1 LAAAASGAVATE
13 VEVPEMHTW
22 PLVAA
27 LVGLLVGSAV
37 GRWSAPQLLE
47 ALAATNLSRVN
58 YRQRTVV
65 AGLGIALAI
74 GLLVWAGP
82 LALVGE
88 LGSGSGWPARS
99 GIAMSGAAV
108 AAVLAGLG
116 FTLLGLLDDLI
127 QDQGHRGFRGHVQ
140 ALARGRL
147 TGGAVKLLG
156 GALVALVVAPLA
168 VGLERPWYL
177 MLVGAVVIASSA
189 NFANLLDLRP
199 GRCTK
204 VFLPLWLI
212 GCLLDPTAGAWSAGL
227 AGAAAGTFPLDLEE
241 RGMLGDAGANALGA
255 VVGVLL
261 VTGPAWLL
269 WALAVV
275 LLGLQAASERVSFS
289 RVIDRNRWLRA
300 VDRLGR
306 QNLDA

>member
-1 LAAAASGAVATE
+1 
-13 VEVPEMHTW
+13 MHTW

-108 AAVLAGLG
+108 AAALAGLG

-212 GCLLDPTAGAWSAGL
+212 GC
-227 AGAAAGTFPLDLEE
+227 AAAGTFPLDLEE

>member
-1 LAAAASGAVATE
+1 MRCAPVSPWSRSRSSCATPPPAATWPASCTAAARPGRSRASLAAAASGAVATE

-65 AGLGIALAI
+65 AGLGIALAV

-147 TGGAVKLLG
+147 TGGAVKLVG
-156 GALVALVVAPLA
+156 GAGRSGGRHLPAGPGGAGHARGRRRQRARRRRWRAAGHRPGVAA
-168 VGLERPWYL
+168 VGAGG
-177 MLVGAVVIASSA
+177 GAARS
-189 NFANLLDLRP
+189 P
-199 GRCTK
+199 GRQR
-204 VFLPLWLI
+204 
-212 GCLLDPTAGAWSAGL
+212 A
-227 AGAAAGTFPLDLEE
+227 
-241 RGMLGDAGANALGA
+241 
-255 VVGVLL
+255 GVLL
-261 VTGPAWLL
+261 ARDRPEPLAPRGRPPRPPESRRITAQVTPNHAKPAR
-269 WALAVV
+269 ALHGSV
-275 LLGLQAASERVSFS
+275 R
-289 RVIDRNRWLRA
+289 RPW
-300 VDRLGR
+300 
-306 QNLDA
+306 

>member
-1 LAAAASGAVATE
+1 M
-13 VEVPEMHTW
+13 EVPEMQTW
-22 PLVAA
+22 PLIAA
-27 LVGLLVGSAV
+27 LAGLLVGFAV
-37 GRWSAPQLLE
+37 GRWAAPQLLE

-65 AGLGIALAI
+65 AGLGAALVV

-88 LGSGSGWPARS
+88 LASGSGWPARS
-99 GIAMSGAAV
+99 GVAMSGVAV
-108 AAVLAGLG
+108 AVVLAGLA
-116 FTLLGLLDDLI
+116 FALLGLLDDLI
-127 QDQGHRGFRGHVQ
+127 QDQGSRGFRGHLR
-140 ALARGRL
+140 ALWSGRL
-147 TGGAVKLLG
+147 TGGALKLIG

-177 MLVGAVVIASSA
+177 ALVGAVVIASSA
-189 NFANLLDLRP
+189 NLANLLDLRP

-204 VFLPLWLI
+204 VFLPLWVV
-212 GCLLDPTAGAWSAGL
+212 GCLLDPNAGAWSAGL
-227 AGAAAGTFPLDLEE
+227 AGAAAGTFPLDLGE

-261 VTGPAWLL
+261 ISGPAWLL
-269 WALAVV
+269 WSLAVV

-289 RVIDRNRWLRA
+289 RVIDGNRWLRA

-306 QNLDA
+306 ENLDA

>member
-1 LAAAASGAVATE
+1 
-13 VEVPEMHTW
+13 M
-22 PLVAA
+22 
-27 LVGLLVGSAV
+27 GLLVGFAV
-37 GRWSAPQLLE
+37 GRWAGPQPLE
-47 ALAATNLSRVN
+47 SLAATNLSRVN

-65 AGLGIALAI
+65 AGLGIALAV
-74 GLLVWAGP
+74 GLLAWAGP

-88 LGSGSGWPARS
+88 LASGSGWPARS
-99 GIAMSGAAV
+99 GIAMSGPAV
-108 AAVLAGLG
+108 AAVVAGLAFAVVG
-116 FTLLGLLDDLI
+116 RVGELI
-127 QDQGHRGFRGHVQ
+127 QDQGHRGFLGH
-140 ALARGRL
+140 
-147 TGGAVKLLG
+147 
-156 GALVALVVAPLA
+156 
-168 VGLERPWYL
+168 
-177 MLVGAVVIASSA
+177 
-189 NFANLLDLRP
+189 LRP

-204 VFLPLWLI
+204 VFLPLWVVR
-212 GCLLDPTAGAWSAGL
+212 CLLDPTAGAWSAGL
-227 AGAAAGTFPLDLEE
+227 AGAAAGTFPLDLGE

-289 RVIDRNRWLRA
+289 RVIDGNRWLRA

>member
-1 LAAAASGAVATE
+1 
-13 VEVPEMHTW
+13 MQTW
-22 PLVAA
+22 PLIVAV
-27 LVGLLVGSAV
+27 LGLLAGFAV
-37 GRWSAPQLLE
+37 GRWAAPQLLE
-47 ALAATNLSRVN
+47 ALAATNLARIN

-65 AGLGIALAI
+65 AGLGVALAV
-74 GLLVWAGP
+74 GLLAWAGP

-88 LGSGSGWPARS
+88 LASGSGWPARS

-108 AAVLAGLG
+108 AAVLAGLA
-116 FTLLGLLDDLI
+116 FALLGLLDDLI
-127 QDQGHRGFRGHVQ
+127 QDQGSRGFRGHLL
-140 ALARGRL
+140 AIARGQL
-147 TGGAVKLLG
+147 TGGALKLLG

-189 NFANLLDLRP
+189 NLANLLDLRP

-204 VFLPLWLI
+204 VFLPLWVV

-227 AGAAAGTFPLDLEE
+227 AGAAAGTFPLDLGE

-269 WALAVV
+269 WVLAVV

-289 RVIDRNRWLRA
+289 RVIDGNRWLRA

>member
-1 LAAAASGAVATE
+1 
-13 VEVPEMHTW
+13 MQTW

-27 LVGLLVGSAV
+27 LVGLLVGFAV
-37 GRWSAPQLLE
+37 GRWAAPQLLE

-74 GLLVWAGP
+74 GLLAWAGP
-82 LALVGE
+82 LALLGE
-88 LGSGSGWPARS
+88 LGAGSAWLARS
-99 GIAMSGAAV
+99 GVAMSGAAV
-108 AAVLAGLG
+108 AAVLAGLA
-116 FTLLGLLDDLI
+116 FALLGLLDDLI
-127 QDQGHRGFRGHVQ
+127 QDQGHRGFRGHLL
-140 ALARGRL
+140 ALGRGRL

-189 NFANLLDLRP
+189 NLANLLDLRP

-204 VFLPLWLI
+204 VFLPLWVV

-227 AGAAAGTFPLDLEE
+227 AGAAAGTFPLDLGE

-261 VTGPAWLL
+261 VSGPAWLL

-275 LLGLQAASERVSFS
+275 LLALQAASERVSFS
-289 RVIDRNRWLRA
+289 RVIDGNRWLRA

-306 QNLDA
+306 EKLDA